1 MLSNASPNRSVIFE
15 EKLNNDAAGEAS
27 CVGGEGNDGG
37 GVMMP
42 EELLD
47 VEFALERKRLCEEL
61 SDPSEDERE
70 VEDSEGEPTDAS
82 EIAGV
87 TPR

>member
-1 MLSNASPNRSVIFE
+1 MFE
-15 EKLNNDAAGEAS
+15 EKLNNNAAGEAS

-42 EELLD
+42 GELLD
-47 VEFALERKRLCEEL
+47 VEFALENKRLCEEI

-70 VEDSEGEPTDAS
+70 VDDSEGEATDAS
-82 EIAGV
+82 EMAGV